1 MAKRKVYLDTSVIS
15 AYLDEKH
22 PERMQLTREA
32 WGIITTYDVCISTV
46 NIREINDNP
55 SKDLRRKMM
64 NSIERFDVLELN
76 EESVR
81 LANIYIKHGIFPERF
96 RDDALHVAVATV
108 NDMDYLLSW
117 NFRHIIK
124 LRTKRMVNL
133 VNLTSGYKEVE
144 IITPPEL

>member
-32 WGIITTYDVCISTV
+32 WDIITTYGVYISTV
-46 NIREINDNP
+46 NIREINDN
-55 SKDLRRKMM
+55 SSRDLRRKMM

>member
-32 WGIITTYDVCISTV
+32 WDIITTYGVYISTV

-55 SKDLRRKMM
+55 SRDLRRKMM